1 MLDYAVFPQQ
11 RQELIKQ
18 RLLKKGRVVCTELAI
33 ELQVSEHTIRRDLQE
48 LSQQG
53 ICKKVYGG
61 AVLLLSPDK
70 NFGERKTV
78 NAREKHLIIK
88 KSQQF
93 IQQESCIFLDTST
106 TNLLLAQSLPS
117 TFKGT
122 IVTNAPEIAVALSSL
137 SYCEVILLGGMVHPK
152 IGGCIGATAIQ
163 QMQDIIFDQAFL
175 GGCAM
180 DPEVGL
186 TSFDF
191 AESEFKK
198 YVIQQSNQVILL
210 LTADKIPRVA
220 RYVVAQSDEI
230 NVIVTQHK
238 LPLELYQ
245 QFRDCG
251 VHIVSTDNE

>member
-18 RLLKKGRVVCTELAI
+18 RLQTNGRVVCAELAI

-53 ICKKVYGG
+53 VCKKVYGG
-61 AVLLLSPDK
+61 AVLLLAQEK
-70 NFGERKTV
+70 GFRERKTV
-78 NAREKHLIIK
+78 NTHEKHLIIK
-88 KSQQF
+88 KGHQF

-106 TNLLLAQSLPS
+106 TNLLLAQSLPP

-122 IVTNAPEIAVALSSL
+122 IVTNAPEIALVLSALP
-137 SYCEVILLGGMVHPK
+137 YCEVILLGGMVHPK

-191 AESEFKK
+191 ADSEFKK
-198 YVIQQSNQVILL
+198 YVIRQSNQVILL
-210 LTADKIPRVA
+210 LTVDKIPRVA

-230 NVIVTQHK
+230 NVIVTQHR
-238 LPLELYQ
+238 LPQELYRQ
-245 QFRDCG
+245 LRDCG
-251 VHIVSTDNE
+251 IHIVSMDND

>member
-11 RQELIKQ
+11 RQELIQQ
-18 RLLKKGRVVCTELAI
+18 RLLKNGKVVCTELAT

-61 AVLLLSPDK
+61 AVLLLAPEKD
-70 NFGERKTV
+70 FRERKTV
-78 NAREKHLIIK
+78 NAHEKHLIIK
-88 KSQQF
+88 KSHQF

-106 TNLLLAQSLPS
+106 TNLVLAQSLPS

-122 IVTNAPEIAVALSSL
+122 IVTNSPEIAVALSKL
-137 SYCEVILLGGMVHPK
+137 PYCETILLGGMIHPK

-180 DPEVGL
+180 DPEIGL

-191 AESEFKK
+191 ADSEFKK
-198 YVIQQSNQVILL
+198 YVIRQSNQVILL
-210 LTADKIPRVA
+210 LTEDKIPRVA
-220 RYVVAQSDEI
+220 RYVVAESGEI
-230 NVIVTQHK
+230 NVIITQHK
-238 LPLELYQ
+238 LPLELYR
-245 QFRDCG
+245 QFKDYG
-251 VHIVSTDNE
+251 INIVSIDND